1 MRRAIIALLTAS
13 ALMLT
18 GLIPGP
24 LRVTALGETSVTLN
38 CTDGTSVQLVVDA
51 EALAGLTAAV
61 QGMIDYPADLG
72 CTLVQNPLPLTTV
85 FGHVALAATSN
96 TFVVAGG
103 RWLVECTAFFKAGAA
118 TLTVFKHVHNRAID
132 SSMSVAANFEMTVSG
147 TAVPGPNTSNT
158 VMFPGSETGT
168 PVPMRPGDY
177 VVTETTP
184 PGTVYA
190 GVASG
195 DCNNSLQA
203 GDSKTCTWD
212 NFESEVAEVA
222 PAHMIASPVGSKFA
236 SLAATSSCN
245 TGACVWVNIAV
256 NLHYRDKT
264 NILEGTLNETIPE
277 HQSCPNPN
285 DPTKSIAVGPSHFTS
300 KPNPGCLFVDG
311 NRAVVTTQVTQTS
324 GLPFPTGVPVP
335 PDQLTGLRFGDAI
348 HFSFIDVGNPGA
360 NRPKDQL
367 NGPPALHDSN
377 CEGMVFGTLFHDL
390 ENGNINVH
398 P

>member
-38 CTDGTSVQLVVDA
+38 CTDGTSVQLLVDA

-103 RWLVECTAFFKAGAA
+103 RWLVECTAFFKAGAT
-118 TLTVFKHVHNRAID
+118 TLTVFKHVQNRMFN
-132 SSMSVAANFEMTVSG
+132 SSGHVAADFTMTVSG
-147 TAVPGPNTSNT
+147 TAVPGPDPSNT
-158 VMFPGSETGT
+158 IMFQGSETGT
-168 PVPMRPGDY
+168 PVSMRAGDY
-177 VVTETTP
+177 VVTESTLPDYSPVST
-184 PGTVYA
+184 
-190 GVASG
+190 G
-195 DCNNSLQA
+195 DCNNPIQT
-203 GDSKTCTWD
+203 GESKTCTWT
-212 NFESEVAEVA
+212 NTESEQGEAA
-222 PAHMIASPVGSKFA
+222 PTQMIASPAGSRFA

-335 PDQLTGLRFGDAI
+335 PDQLTGLGFGDAI

-377 CEGMVFGTLFHDL
+377 CEGQAFGTLFHDL